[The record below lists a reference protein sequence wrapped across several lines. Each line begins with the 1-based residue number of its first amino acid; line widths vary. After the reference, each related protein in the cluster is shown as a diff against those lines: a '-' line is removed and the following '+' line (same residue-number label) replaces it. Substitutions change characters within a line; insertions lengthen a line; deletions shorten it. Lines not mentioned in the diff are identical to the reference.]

1 MNPWTLTAAAC
12 GKGLLQQLW
21 NEQDAPSWQF
31 PAALTELNDQARCK
45 HSVNNNYLSFYQH
58 CNPLQINIVSENPN
72 IYSSEVAFPPPL
84 LFFSLKEGR
93 LATSTQSS
101 ESSENFSVCATK
113 PCSVCN
119 SRHHIPTNNPSPSA
133 SFACGAPEALCP
145 CFTFQKSLL
154 HSLYDTKKSQ
164 ISTSMR
170 LATTID
176 HILLCKKKKNNP
188 PQCWVSDA
196 GHGLQVLPSM
206 LRIKL

>member
-101 ESSENFSVCATK
+101 ESSENFLCAPLNPAVFVIPGTTS
-113 PCSVCN
+113 PQITPLHQPALPVVLQRHCVRVSH
-119 SRHHIPTNNPSPSA
+119 SRS
-133 SFACGAPEALCP
+133 L
-145 CFTFQKSLL
+145 CFTAFMTLKSP
-154 HSLYDTKKSQ
+154 KSVPLW
-164 ISTSMR
+164 S
-170 LATTID
+170 
-176 HILLCKKKKNNP
+176 
-188 PQCWVSDA
+188 
-196 GHGLQVLPSM
+196 
-206 LRIKL
+206 